1 MGTTKLPDRIPIKG
15 AIKLQE
21 RVYAAG
27 ALSALVA
34 VGGFAGSEPLFGI
47 AAGAFSGLLFWGGS
61 CIKTHRV
68 RVIDGGV
75 YR

>member
-1 MGTTKLPDRIPIKG
+1 MGTTRLPDRIPIKG

-21 RVYAAG
+21 RVYAFG
-27 ALSALVA
+27 GLSALVA
-34 VGGFAGSEPLFGI
+34 VGGFVGDEPVFGI
-47 AAGAFSGLLFWGGS
+47 AAGAVSGLLFWGGS

-68 RVIDGGV
+68 RVLDGGV